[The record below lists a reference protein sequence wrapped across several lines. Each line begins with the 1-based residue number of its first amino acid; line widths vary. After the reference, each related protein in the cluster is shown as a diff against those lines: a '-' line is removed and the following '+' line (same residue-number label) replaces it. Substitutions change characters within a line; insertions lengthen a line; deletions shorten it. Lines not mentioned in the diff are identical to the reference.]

1 MKLVIATNNQHKLVE
16 IQEKLSGVCDIVNLA
31 QINCFD
37 DIPEDGDTFEANA
50 LQKAL
55 YVKEKYGVD
64 CFADDSGL
72 EVEAL
77 DNRPGVYSARYS
89 GEEKSSEKNMDKLL
103 MELDGVENRKAR
115 FRTVV
120 ALVIGNEKHVFE
132 GVVNGTILTERHG
145 DGGFGYD
152 PLFRPDGYDCT
163 FAEMSLE
170 EKNKISHRA
179 QAMDKLCKFLRGE
192 DC

>member
-103 MELDGVENRKAR
+103 MELDGVDNRNAR

-179 QAMDKLCKFLRGE
+179 QALDKLCKFLRGE

>member
-31 QINCFD
+31 EINCYD

-120 ALVIGNEKHVFE
+120 ALVIGDEKHVFE

-179 QAMDKLCKFLRGE
+179 QAIDKLCKFLRGE

>member
-103 MELDGVENRKAR
+103 MELDGIENRKAR

>member
-103 MELDGVENRKAR
+103 MELDGVDNRKAR

-179 QAMDKLCKFLRGE
+179 QAINKLCKFLRGE

>member
-16 IQEKLSGVCDIVNLA
+16 IQEKLSGVCDIVTLA

-103 MELDGVENRKAR
+103 MELDGIENRKAR

>member
-120 ALVIGNEKHVFE
+120 ALVIGNERHVFE

>member
-1 MKLVIATNNQHKLVE
+1 
-16 IQEKLSGVCDIVNLA
+16 
-31 QINCFD
+31 
-37 DIPEDGDTFEANA
+37 
-50 LQKAL
+50 
-55 YVKEKYGVD
+55 
-64 CFADDSGL
+64 
-72 EVEAL
+72 
-77 DNRPGVYSARYS
+77 
-89 GEEKSSEKNMDKLL
+89 MDKLL

>member
-31 QINCFD
+31 EINCFD

-179 QAMDKLCKFLRGE
+179 QAIDKLCKFLRGE

>member
-16 IQEKLSGVCDIVNLA
+16 IQEKLLGVCDIVNLA

>member
-115 FRTVV
+115 LRTVV